1 MQGIT
6 TSLQDKTLERIAQR
20 YAPYLRARGLGDIDD
35 ARQEVLIAWEQCKD
49 LEYSYRKTRD
59 FVCDTLRKYNG
70 MGRKYQGFE
79 GTFLRVEY
87 TNDDGDACELVGE
100 EDDRTNSDVDE
111 LLAKLPDKYREIY
124 ERRLRRESHKEIA
137 DSLGLT
143 LPAVYYRMH
152 LARLIMADYLKLFRE
167 RNRKRSRAHY
177 VVNRERYLE
186 RARKSYAENPEKHR
200 RRSREYY
207 ASHKDEMLQ
216 SMHERYVRKRDEIH
230 KRASEYYFANKEK
243 INARKREYDKEHI
256 EEKRERQRRYYAKH
270 REKLREKRR
279 LRYAKEK
286 ENAGKHNLGLASRS
300 VDDVLPS
307 AKRINDD
314 GLGASATNRRN
325 LYGSDSIT
333 LRTLPATLSAR

>member
-1 MQGIT
+1 M
-6 TSLQDKTLERIAQR
+6 QDKTLERIAQR

-87 TNDDGDACELVGE
+87 TNDDGDVCELVGE

-167 RNRKRSRAHY
+167 RNRKRSRAHF
-177 VVNRERYLE
+177 VANRERYLE

-300 VDDVLPS
+300 VDGVLPS

>member
-20 YAPYLRARGLGDIDD
+20 YAPYLLARGVGDIDD
-35 ARQEVLIAWEQCKD
+35 ARQETLIAWEQCKD
-49 LEYSYRKTRD
+49 LEYPYRKTRD
-59 FVCDTLRKYNG
+59 FVHDSLGKYYG
-70 MGRKYQGFE
+70 SHRKYQGFE

-87 TNDDGDACELVGE
+87 TNDDGDVCELVGE
-100 EDDRTNSDVDE
+100 EDDRTNEDVDE

-143 LPAVYYRMH
+143 VQVVYYRMH

-177 VVNRERYLE
+177 VANRERYLE
-186 RARKSYAENPEKHR
+186 RARKNYAENQEKYR
-200 RRSREYY
+200 RRSRDYY

-216 SMHERYVRKRDEIH
+216 SMHERYVRKRDEIR
-230 KRASEYYFANKEK
+230 KQKSEYYYANKERL
-243 INARKREYDKEHI
+243 NARKREYDKEHI
-256 EEKRERQRRYYAKH
+256 EEKRERQRRYNAKH
-270 REKLREKRR
+270 REELREKRR

-286 ENAGKHNLGLASRS
+286 ENAGKYNLGLVSRS
-300 VDDVLPS
+300 VDGILPS
-307 AKRINDD
+307 AQRSRKNFPS
-314 GLGASATNRRN
+314 GMATNR
-325 LYGSDSIT
+325 GDET
-333 LRTLPATLSAR
+333 CTEATR

>member
-1 MQGIT
+1 M
-6 TSLQDKTLERIAQR
+6 QDKTLERIAQR

-87 TNDDGDACELVGE
+87 TNDDGDVCELVGE

-300 VDDVLPS
+300 VDGVLPS

>member
-87 TNDDGDACELVGE
+87 TNDDGDVCELVGE

-300 VDDVLPS
+300 VDGVLPS